1 MKWGLQE
8 MPIRQPIAV
17 VLGHVDHGKTTLLDR
32 LRGTSVAAREPG
44 LITQW
49 IGASLIPAQTLADIC
64 GPLLGRFKLKIEVP
78 GILFIDT
85 PGHETFSNL
94 RKRGGS
100 AADVAILVID
110 VTKGVEPQTVE
121 SLTILKARK
130 TPFLICCNKIDAI
143 PGWKSSPAGSF
154 LENTAN
160 QRPEVLTDLDN
171 RLYTMMGTLSRY
183 SIRADRFD
191 RIQEFAKTVALV
203 PASAKTG
210 EGMPELMAVLVGLT
224 QVYMKGELT
233 VTSGPAEGTVLEV
246 KEEPGLGVTVDT
258 MIYNGRLGVD
268 DGIMLAG
275 RNGII
280 STRVRALL
288 LPKPLDEI
296 RDPRD
301 KFSQAKFVDA
311 AAGIKIAASGL
322 EEAIAG
328 SPLYGVKDGASR
340 EEIKRKILA
349 EVEEV
354 RVKKD
359 LSGVVVKSDALGS
372 LEALTTSLEA
382 SNIPVR
388 LADVGD
394 VSRRDVVEAKAV
406 RIKDPYLGVV
416 LAFGVKLLPDAEE
429 ELSTSKIPIFKGDII
444 YHVLEEYTRWV
455 SAQKL
460 AGAKAEMDLLIRP
473 GKIKLLKGFV
483 FRRSDPAIVGVDV
496 LVGIIKP
503 KYPLL
508 DANGRRIG
516 TVLRIQDQ
524 GKDVVEAGVGKQVAV
539 SIDKPMVGRQIS
551 EGDTLYVDVPPQH
564 ARVLSS
570 KFTDYLTPNEIEL
583 LAETATLSSAR
594 VSGRAA

>member
-1 MKWGLQE
+1 MS
-8 MPIRQPIAV
+8 IRQPIAV

-44 LITQW
+44 QITQW
-49 IGASLIPAQTLADIC
+49 IGASLIPAQTLAEIC

-110 VTKGVEPQTVE
+110 VTKGIEPQTVE

-143 PGWKSSPAGSF
+143 PGWKTLGGGSF
-154 LENTAN
+154 LENMAN
-160 QRPEVLTDLDN
+160 QRPEVLADLDN
-171 RLYTMMGTLSRY
+171 RLYTLMGTLSRY

-224 QVYMKGELT
+224 QVYMKSELS

-246 KEEPGLGVTVDT
+246 KEEPGLGVTVDVI
-258 MIYNGRLGVD
+258 IYNGRLAVD

-328 SPLYGVKDGASR
+328 SPLYGLKDGASKG
-340 EEIKRKILA
+340 EIKERILS

-382 SNIPVR
+382 SNVPVR

-406 RIKDPYLGVV
+406 RVKDQYLGVV

-429 ELSTSKIPIFKGDII
+429 EIAVSKIPVFKGDII
-444 YHVLEEYTRWV
+444 YHVLEEYSRWV

-483 FRRSDPAIVGVDV
+483 FRRSDPAIVGVEV
-496 LVGIIKP
+496 LDGMIKP
-503 KYPLL
+503 KYPLI
-508 DANGRRIG
+508 NSSGRRIG
-516 TVLRIQDQ
+516 LVVRIQDQ
-524 GKDVVEAGVGKQVAV
+524 GKDVGEAGTGKQVAV
-539 SIDKPMVGRQIS
+539 SIDKPMVGRQIA
-551 EGDTLYVDVPPQH
+551 EGDVLYVDVPPQH

-570 KFTDYLTPNEIEL
+570 KFRDHLTPGEL
-583 LAETATLSSAR
+583 ALLSELPTLATGAAASS
-594 VSGRAA
+594 SG

>member
-1 MKWGLQE
+1 

-44 LITQW
+44 QITQW
-49 IGASLIPAQTLADIC
+49 IGASLIPAKTLKEII
-64 GPLLGRFKLKIEVP
+64 GPLLERFKLTVEVP

-110 VTKGVEPQTVE
+110 VTKGIEPQTVE

-130 TPFLICCNKIDAI
+130 TPFLICCNKIDAV
-143 PGWKSSPAGSF
+143 PGWKSSDAGSF
-154 LENTAN
+154 LENMTN

-191 RIQEFAKTVALV
+191 RITEFAKTVALV

-210 EGMPELMAVLVGLT
+210 EGIPELMAVLVGLT
-224 QVYMKGELT
+224 QVYMKGELS

-246 KEEPGLGVTVDT
+246 KEEPGLGMTIDA
-258 MIYNGRLGVD
+258 MIYNGRLEVD
-268 DGIMLAG
+268 DQIMIAG
-275 RNGII
+275 RNGVIG
-280 STRVRALL
+280 TRVRALL

-301 KFSQAKFVDA
+301 KFSNVKSVDA
-311 AAGIKIAASGL
+311 AAGIKIAAAGL
-322 EEAIAG
+322 EDAIAG
-328 SPLYGVKDGASR
+328 SSLYGVKDASSR
-340 EEIKRKILA
+340 KAIKERILS

-382 SNIPVR
+382 SKIPVR

-406 RIKDPYLGVV
+406 RVKDQYLGVV

-429 ELSTSKIPIFKGDII
+429 EIALSKIPVFKGDVL
-444 YHVLEEYTRWV
+444 YHVLEEYSRWLET
-455 SAQKL
+455 QRL

-483 FRRSDPAIVGVDV
+483 FRRSDPAIVGVEV
-496 LVGIIKP
+496 LDGIIKP
-503 KYPLL
+503 KYPLI
-508 DANGRRIG
+508 NSRGQRIG
-516 TVLRIQDQ
+516 QVVRIQDQ
-524 GKDVVEAGVGKQVAV
+524 GKDVGEAGAGKQVAV
-539 SIDKPMVGRQIS
+539 SIDKPMVGRQIL
-551 EGDTLYVDVPPQH
+551 EGDVLYVDVPVQH

-570 KFTDYLTPNEIEL
+570 KFKEYLTPGEL
-583 LAETATLSSAR
+583 ALLTEVATLSSGA
-594 VSGRAA
+594 VSSSLS

>member
-1 MKWGLQE
+1 

-44 LITQW
+44 QITQW
-49 IGASLIPAQTLADIC
+49 IGASLIPAKTLTEII
-64 GPLLGRFKLKIEVP
+64 GPLLARFKLTIEVP

-110 VTKGVEPQTVE
+110 VTKGIEPQTVE

-130 TPFLICCNKIDAI
+130 TPFLICCNKIDAV
-143 PGWKSSPAGSF
+143 PGWKSSGAGSF
-154 LENTAN
+154 LENMAN

-191 RIQEFAKTVALV
+191 RITEFAKTVALV

-210 EGMPELMAVLVGLT
+210 EGIPELMAVLVGLT
-224 QVYMKGELT
+224 QVYMKSELD

-246 KEEPGLGVTVDT
+246 KEEPGLGVTIDA
-258 MIYNGRLGVD
+258 MIYNGRLEVD
-268 DGIMLAG
+268 DQIMVAG
-275 RNGII
+275 RNGVIG
-280 STRVRALL
+280 TRVRALL

-301 KFSQAKFVDA
+301 KFSNAKFVDA
-311 AAGIKIAASGL
+311 AAGIKIAAAGL
-322 EEAIAG
+322 EDAIAG
-328 SPLYGVKDGASR
+328 SSLYGVKDASSR
-340 EEIKRKILA
+340 KAIKERILS

-382 SNIPVR
+382 SKIPVR

-406 RIKDPYLGVV
+406 HVKDPYLGVV

-429 ELSTSKIPIFKGDII
+429 EIALSKIPVFKGDVL
-444 YHVLEEYTRWV
+444 YHVLEEYSRWV
-455 SAQKL
+455 DAQRL

-473 GKIKLLKGFV
+473 GKIKLLGSKCSMASSS
-483 FRRSDPAIVGVDV
+483 RSI
-496 LVGIIKP
+496 
-503 KYPLL
+503 
-508 DANGRRIG
+508 R
-516 TVLRIQDQ
+516 
-524 GKDVVEAGVGKQVAV
+524 
-539 SIDKPMVGRQIS
+539 
-551 EGDTLYVDVPPQH
+551 
-564 ARVLSS
+564 
-570 KFTDYLTPNEIEL
+570 
-583 LAETATLSSAR
+583 
-594 VSGRAA
+594 

>member
-1 MKWGLQE
+1 

-44 LITQW
+44 QITQW
-49 IGASLIPAQTLADIC
+49 IGASLIPAKTLTEII
-64 GPLLGRFKLKIEVP
+64 GPLLARFKLTIEVP

-100 AADVAILVID
+100 AADVAVLVID
-110 VTKGVEPQTVE
+110 VTKGIEPQTVE

-130 TPFLICCNKIDAI
+130 TPFLICCNKIDAV
-143 PGWKSSPAGSF
+143 PGWKSSGAGSF
-154 LENTAN
+154 LENMAS

-171 RLYTMMGTLSRY
+171 RLYSMMGTLSRY
-183 SIRADRFD
+183 GIRADRFD
-191 RIQEFAKTVALV
+191 RITEFAKTVALV

-210 EGMPELMAVLVGLT
+210 EGIPELMAVLVGLT
-224 QVYMKGELT
+224 QVYMKGELS
-233 VTSGPAEGTVLEV
+233 VTSGPAEGAVLEV
-246 KEEPGLGVTVDT
+246 KEASS
-258 MIYNGRLGVD
+258 RK
-268 DGIMLAG
+268 A
-275 RNGII
+275 
-280 STRVRALL
+280 
-288 LPKPLDEI
+288 
-296 RDPRD
+296 
-301 KFSQAKFVDA
+301 
-311 AAGIKIAASGL
+311 IK
-322 EEAIAG
+322 E
-328 SPLYGVKDGASR
+328 R
-340 EEIKRKILA
+340 ILS

-382 SNIPVR
+382 SKIPVR

-406 RIKDPYLGVV
+406 HAKDPYLGVV

-429 ELSTSKIPIFKGDII
+429 EIALSKIPVFKGDVL
-444 YHVLEEYTRWV
+444 YHVLEEYSRWV
-455 SAQKL
+455 EAQRL

-483 FRRSDPAIVGVDV
+483 FRRSDPAIVGVEVVD
-496 LVGIIKP
+496 GIIKP
-503 KYPLL
+503 KYPLI
-508 DANGRRIG
+508 NIRGQRIG
-516 TVLRIQDQ
+516 QVVRIQDQ
-524 GKDVVEAGVGKQVAV
+524 GKDVGEAGAGKQVAV
-539 SIDKPMVGRQIS
+539 SIDKPMVGRQIN
-551 EGDTLYVDVPPQH
+551 EGEVLYVDVPVQH

-570 KFTDYLTPNEIEL
+570 KFKDYLTPREL
-583 LAETATLSSAR
+583 ALLSEMATLTTGGT
-594 VSGRAA
+594 SGAVA

>member
-1 MKWGLQE
+1 

-44 LITQW
+44 QITQW
-49 IGASLIPAQTLADIC
+49 IGASLIPAKTLTEII
-64 GPLLGRFKLKIEVP
+64 GPLLARFKLTIEVP

-100 AADVAILVID
+100 AADVAVLVID
-110 VTKGVEPQTVE
+110 VTKGIEPQTVE

-130 TPFLICCNKIDAI
+130 TPFLICCNKIDAV
-143 PGWKSSPAGSF
+143 PGWKSSGAGSF
-154 LENTAN
+154 LENMAS

-171 RLYTMMGTLSRY
+171 RLYSMMGTLSRY
-183 SIRADRFD
+183 GIRADRFD
-191 RIQEFAKTVALV
+191 RITEFAKTVALV

-210 EGMPELMAVLVGLT
+210 EGIPELMAVLVGLT
-224 QVYMKGELT
+224 QVYMKGELS

-246 KEEPGLGVTVDT
+246 KEEPGLGVTIDA
-258 MIYNGRLGVD
+258 MIYNGRLEVD
-268 DGIMLAG
+268 DQIMVAG
-275 RNGII
+275 RNGVIG
-280 STRVRALL
+280 TRVRALL

-301 KFSQAKFVDA
+301 KFSNAKSVDA
-311 AAGIKIAASGL
+311 AAGIKIAAAGL
-322 EEAIAG
+322 EDAIAG
-328 SPLYGVKDGASR
+328 SSLYGVKDASSR
-340 EEIKRKILA
+340 KAIKERILS

-382 SNIPVR
+382 SKIPVR

-406 RIKDPYLGVV
+406 HAKDPYLGVV

-429 ELSTSKIPIFKGDII
+429 EIALSKIPVFKGDVL
-444 YHVLEEYTRWV
+444 YHVLEEYSRWV
-455 SAQKL
+455 EAQRL

-483 FRRSDPAIVGVDV
+483 FRRSDPAIVGVEVVD
-496 LVGIIKP
+496 GIIKP
-503 KYPLL
+503 KYPLI
-508 DANGRRIG
+508 NIRGQRIG
-516 TVLRIQDQ
+516 QVVRIQDQ
-524 GKDVVEAGVGKQVAV
+524 GKDVGEAGAGKQVAV
-539 SIDKPMVGRQIS
+539 SIDKPMVGRQIN
-551 EGDTLYVDVPPQH
+551 EGDVLYVDVPVQH

-570 KFTDYLTPNEIEL
+570 KFKDYLTPREL
-583 LAETATLSSAR
+583 ALLSEMATLTTGGT
-594 VSGRAA
+594 SGAVA

>member
-1 MKWGLQE
+1 

-44 LITQW
+44 QITQW
-49 IGASLIPAQTLADIC
+49 IGASLIPAQTLAEIC
-64 GPLLGRFKLKIEVP
+64 GPLLGRFNLKIEIP

-110 VTKGVEPQTVE
+110 VTKGIEPQTVE

-143 PGWKSSPAGSF
+143 PGWKTLSGGSF
-154 LENTAN
+154 LANIAN

-171 RLYTMMGTLSRY
+171 RLYTMMGTLSRH

-224 QVYMKGELT
+224 QVYMKGELN

-258 MIYNGRLGVD
+258 MIYNGRLEVD
-268 DGIMLAG
+268 DEIMLAG

-280 STRVRALL
+280 SARVRALL

-301 KFSQAKFVDA
+301 KFSNAKFVDA
-311 AAGIKIAASGL
+311 AAGIKIAAAGL
-322 EEAIAG
+322 DDAIAG
-328 SPLYGVKDGASR
+328 SSLYGVKDASSR
-340 EEIKRKILA
+340 KAIKERILS

-382 SNIPVR
+382 SKIPVR

-406 RIKDPYLGVV
+406 HVKDQYLGVV

-429 ELSTSKIPIFKGDII
+429 EIALSKIPIFKGDVL
-444 YHVLEEYTRWV
+444 YHVLEEYSRWV
-455 SAQKL
+455 DAQRL

-483 FRRSDPAIVGVDV
+483 FRRSDPAIVGVEV
-496 LVGIIKP
+496 LDGIIKP
-503 KYPLL
+503 KYPLI
-508 DANGRRIG
+508 NSSGRRIG
-516 TVLRIQDQ
+516 QVVRIQDQ
-524 GKDVVEAGVGKQVAV
+524 GKDVGEAGAGKQVAV
-539 SIDKPMVGRQIS
+539 SICS
-551 EGDTLYVDVPPQH
+551 TLEYSLP
-564 ARVLSS
+564 SS
-570 KFTDYLTPNEIEL
+570 GTI
-583 LAETATLSSAR
+583 
-594 VSGRAA
+594 

>member
-1 MKWGLQE
+1 

-44 LITQW
+44 QITQW
-49 IGASLIPAQTLADIC
+49 IGASLIPAKTLTEII
-64 GPLLGRFKLKIEVP
+64 GPLLERFKLTIEVP

-110 VTKGVEPQTVE
+110 VTKGIEPQTVE

-130 TPFLICCNKIDAI
+130 TPFLISCNKIDA
-143 PGWKSSPAGSF
+143 
-154 LENTAN
+154 
-160 QRPEVLTDLDN
+160 
-171 RLYTMMGTLSRY
+171 
-183 SIRADRFD
+183 
-191 RIQEFAKTVALV
+191 
-203 PASAKTG
+203 
-210 EGMPELMAVLVGLT
+210 
-224 QVYMKGELT
+224 
-233 VTSGPAEGTVLEV
+233 
-246 KEEPGLGVTVDT
+246 EPGLGVTIDA
-258 MIYNGRLGVD
+258 MIYNGRLEVD
-268 DGIMLAG
+268 DQIMIAG
-275 RNGII
+275 RNGVIG
-280 STRVRALL
+280 TRVRALL

-301 KFSQAKFVDA
+301 KFSNVKSVDA
-311 AAGIKIAASGL
+311 AAGIKIAAAGL
-322 EEAIAG
+322 EDAIAG
-328 SPLYGVKDGASR
+328 SSLYGVKDASSR
-340 EEIKRKILA
+340 KPIKERILS

-382 SNIPVR
+382 SKIPVR

-406 RIKDPYLGVV
+406 RVKDQYLGVV

-429 ELSTSKIPIFKGDII
+429 EIALSKIPVFKGDVL
-444 YHVLEEYTRWV
+444 YHVLEEYSRWV
-455 SAQKL
+455 ETQRL

-483 FRRSDPAIVGVDV
+483 FRRSDPAIVGVEV
-496 LVGIIKP
+496 LDGIIKP
-503 KYPLL
+503 KYPLI
-508 DANGRRIG
+508 NSRGQRIG
-516 TVLRIQDQ
+516 QVIRIQDQ
-524 GKDVVEAGVGKQVAV
+524 GKDVGEAGAGKQVAV
-539 SIDKPMVGRQIS
+539 SIDKPMVGRQIN
-551 EGDTLYVDVPPQH
+551 EGDVLYVEVPVQH

-570 KFTDYLTPNEIEL
+570 KFKDYPSPAEL
-583 LAETATLSSAR
+583 ALLSEMATLTSGAAPSSI
-594 VSGRAA
+594 G

>member
-1 MKWGLQE
+1 

-44 LITQW
+44 QITQW
-49 IGASLIPAQTLADIC
+49 IGASLIPAKTLKEII
-64 GPLLGRFKLKIEVP
+64 GPLLERFKLTVEVP

-110 VTKGVEPQTVE
+110 VTKGIEPQTVE

-130 TPFLICCNKIDAI
+130 TPFLICCNKIDAV
-143 PGWKSSPAGSF
+143 PGWKSSDAGSF
-154 LENTAN
+154 LENMTN

-191 RIQEFAKTVALV
+191 RITEFAKTVALV

-210 EGMPELMAVLVGLT
+210 EGIPELMAVLVGLT
-224 QVYMKGELT
+224 QVYMKGELS

-246 KEEPGLGVTVDT
+246 KEEPGLGMTIDA
-258 MIYNGRLGVD
+258 MIYNGRLEVD
-268 DGIMLAG
+268 DQIMVAG
-275 RNGII
+275 RNGVIG
-280 STRVRALL
+280 TRVRALL

-301 KFSQAKFVDA
+301 KFSNVKSVDA
-311 AAGIKIAASGL
+311 AAGIKIAAAGL
-322 EEAIAG
+322 EDAIAG
-328 SPLYGVKDGASR
+328 SSLYGVKDASSR
-340 EEIKRKILA
+340 KAIKERILS

-382 SNIPVR
+382 SKIPVR

-406 RIKDPYLGVV
+406 RVKDQYLGVV

-429 ELSTSKIPIFKGDII
+429 EIALSKIPVFKGDVL
-444 YHVLEEYTRWV
+444 YHVLEEYSRWLET
-455 SAQKL
+455 QRL

-483 FRRSDPAIVGVDV
+483 FRRSDPAIVGVEV
-496 LVGIIKP
+496 LDGIIKP
-503 KYPLL
+503 KYPLI
-508 DANGRRIG
+508 NSRGQRIG
-516 TVLRIQDQ
+516 QVVRIQDQ
-524 GKDVVEAGVGKQVAV
+524 GKDVGEAGAGKQVAV
-539 SIDKPMVGRQIS
+539 SIDKPMVGRQIL
-551 EGDTLYVDVPPQH
+551 EGDVLYVDVPVQH

-570 KFTDYLTPNEIEL
+570 KFKEYLTPGEL
-583 LAETATLSSAR
+583 ALLTEVATLSSGA
-594 VSGRAA
+594 VSSSLS

>member
-1 MKWGLQE
+1 

-44 LITQW
+44 QITQW
-49 IGASLIPAQTLADIC
+49 IGASLIPAKTLTEII
-64 GPLLGRFKLKIEVP
+64 GPLLARFKLTIEVP

-110 VTKGVEPQTVE
+110 VTKGIEPQTVE

-130 TPFLICCNKIDAI
+130 TPFLICCNKIDAV
-143 PGWKSSPAGSF
+143 PGWKNSGAGSF
-154 LENTAN
+154 LENMAN

-183 SIRADRFD
+183 GIRADRFD
-191 RIQEFAKTVALV
+191 RITEFAKTVALV

-210 EGMPELMAVLVGLT
+210 EGIPDLMAVLLGLT
-224 QVYMKGELT
+224 QVYMKGELS

-246 KEEPGLGVTVDT
+246 KEEPGLGVTIDA
-258 MIYNGRLGVD
+258 MIYNGRLEVD
-268 DGIMLAG
+268 DQIMVAG
-275 RNGII
+275 RNGVIG
-280 STRVRALL
+280 TRVRALL

-301 KFSQAKFVDA
+301 KFSNVKSVDA
-311 AAGIKIAASGL
+311 AAGIKIAAAGL
-322 EEAIAG
+322 EDAIAG
-328 SPLYGVKDGASR
+328 SSLYGVKDAASR
-340 EEIKRKILA
+340 KAIKERILS

-382 SNIPVR
+382 SKIPVR

-406 RIKDPYLGVV
+406 RVKDQYLGVV

-429 ELSTSKIPIFKGDII
+429 EIALSKIPVFKGDVL
-444 YHVLEEYTRWV
+444 YHVLEEYSRWV
-455 SAQKL
+455 DAQRL

-483 FRRSDPAIVGVDV
+483 FRRSDPAIVGVEV
-496 LVGIIKP
+496 LDGIIKP
-503 KYPLL
+503 KYPLI
-508 DANGRRIG
+508 NSRGQRIG
-516 TVLRIQDQ
+516 QVVRIQDQ
-524 GKDVVEAGVGKQVAV
+524 GKDVGEAGTGKQVAV
-539 SIDKPMVGRQIS
+539 SIDKPMV
-551 EGDTLYVDVPPQH
+551 DPQKKDST
-564 ARVLSS
+564 V
-570 KFTDYLTPNEIEL
+570 F
-583 LAETATLSSAR
+583 
-594 VSGRAA
+594 

>member
-1 MKWGLQE
+1 

-49 IGASLIPAQTLADIC
+49 IGASLIPAQTLAQIT
-64 GPLLGRFKLKIEVP
+64 GPLLDRFKLKIEVP

-110 VTKGVEPQTVE
+110 ITKGIEPQTVE

-130 TPFLICCNKIDAI
+130 TPFLICANKIDAI
-143 PGWKSSPAGSF
+143 PGWKSSPGGSF
-154 LENTAN
+154 LDNIKN
-160 QRPEVLTDLDN
+160 QRPEVLQNLDN

-224 QVYMKGELT
+224 QVYMKGELS
-233 VTSGPAEGTVLEV
+233 VTSGPAEGTILEV
-246 KEEPGLGVTVDT
+246 KEEPGLGVTVDA
-258 MIYNGRLGVD
+258 MIYNGRLEVD
-268 DGIMLAG
+268 DEIMLAG
-275 RNGII
+275 RNGLIT
-280 STRVRALL
+280 TRVRALL

-301 KFSQAKFVDA
+301 KFSRAKFVDA
-311 AAGIKIAASGL
+311 AAGIKIAAPGL
-322 EEAIAG
+322 EDAIAG
-328 SPLYGVKDGASR
+328 SPLYAVKAGLNEKSIGD
-340 EEIKRKILA
+340 KILS

-354 RVKKD
+354 RVRKD
-359 LSGVVVKSDALGS
+359 LSGVIVKSDALGS

-382 SNIPVR
+382 QNIPVR

-406 RIKDPYLGVV
+406 RVKDQYLGVV

-429 ELSTSKIPIFKGDII
+429 EISISKIPVFKGDII

-455 SAQKL
+455 TAQKL

-473 GKIKLLKGFV
+473 GKIRLLKGFV
-483 FRRSDPAIVGVDV
+483 FRRSDPAIVGVEV
-496 LVGIIKP
+496 LDGIIKP
-503 KYPLL
+503 KYPLI
-508 DANGRRIG
+508 NSSGKRIG
-516 TVLRIQDQ
+516 QVVRIQDQ
-524 GKDVVEAGVGKQVAV
+524 GKDVGEAGSGKQVAV
-539 SIDKPMVGRQIS
+539 SIDKPTVGRQIL
-551 EGDTLYVDVPPQH
+551 EGEVLYVDVPLQH

-570 KFTDYLTPNEIEL
+570 KFRDYLSPREIEL
-583 LAETATLSSAR
+583 LDEMASITAGASTSIA
-594 VSGRAA
+594 

>member
-1 MKWGLQE
+1 

-49 IGASLIPAQTLADIC
+49 IGASLIPAQTLAEIC
-64 GPLLGRFKLKIEVP
+64 GPLLEKFHLKIEVP

-110 VTKGVEPQTVE
+110 VTKGIEPQTVE

-130 TPFLICCNKIDAI
+130 TPFLICCNKIDVV
-143 PGWKSSPAGSF
+143 PGWKTLSGGSF
-154 LENTAN
+154 LANVAN

-183 SIRADRFD
+183 GIRADRFD

-224 QVYMKGELT
+224 QVYMKGELS

-258 MIYNGRLGVD
+258 MVYNGRLSVD

-301 KFSQAKFVDA
+301 KFSQAEFVDA

-322 EEAIAG
+322 EDAIAG
-328 SPLYGVKDGASR
+328 SPLYGVGVGGSR
-340 EEIKRKILA
+340 EEIKQKILS

-359 LSGVVVKSDALGS
+359 LTGVVVKSDALGS

-382 SNIPVR
+382 SKIPVR

-406 RIKDPYLGVV
+406 RVKDQYLGVV

-429 ELSTSKIPIFKGDII
+429 EISISKIPVFKGDII
-444 YHVLEEYTRWV
+444 YHVLEEYSRWV
-455 SAQKL
+455 SAQRL

-483 FRRSDPAIVGVDV
+483 FRRSDPAIVGVEILD
-496 LVGIIKP
+496 GMIKA
-503 KYPLL
+503 KYPLI
-508 DANGRRIG
+508 NGSGRRIG
-516 TVLRIQDQ
+516 QVVRIQDQ
-524 GKDVVEAGVGKQVAV
+524 GKDVGEASAGKQVAV
-539 SIDKPMVGRQIS
+539 SIDKPMVGRQIM
-551 EGDTLYVDVPPQH
+551 EGDVLYVDVPPQH

-570 KFTDYLTPNEIEL
+570 KFREHLSPGELALLNEL
-583 LAETATLSSAR
+583 PTLAAGAASSS
-594 VSGRAA
+594 VV

>member
-1 MKWGLQE
+1 

-49 IGASLIPAQTLADIC
+49 IGASLIPAQTLAEIC
-64 GPLLGRFKLKIEVP
+64 GPLLERFHLKIEVP

-110 VTKGVEPQTVE
+110 VTKGIEPQTVE

-143 PGWKSSPAGSF
+143 PGWKTSNGGSF
-154 LENTAN
+154 LANMAN

-191 RIQEFAKTVALV
+191 RITEFAKTVALV

-210 EGMPELMAVLVGLT
+210 EGIPELMAVLVGLT
-224 QVYMKGELT
+224 QVYMKGELS

-246 KEEPGLGVTVDT
+246 KEEPGLGVTVDA
-258 MIYNGRLGVD
+258 MIYNGRLEVD
-268 DGIMLAG
+268 DEIMLAG
-275 RNGII
+275 RNGVIR
-280 STRVRALL
+280 SRVRALL

-301 KFSQAKFVDA
+301 KFSNAKLVDA
-311 AAGIKIAASGL
+311 AAGIKIAAAGL
-322 EEAIAG
+322 DDAIAG
-328 SPLYGVKDGASR
+328 SSLYGVKDASR
-340 EEIKRKILA
+340 RQAIKEKILG

-382 SNIPVR
+382 SKIPVR

-394 VSRRDVVEAKAV
+394 VSRRDVVEAKV
-406 RIKDPYLGVV
+406 VHVKDPYLGVV

-429 ELSTSKIPIFKGDII
+429 EIAASKIPVFKGDVL
-444 YHVLEEYTRWV
+444 YHVLEDYSRWV
-455 SAQKL
+455 ADQRL

-473 GKIKLLKGFV
+473 GKIKLLKGGFV
-483 FRRSDPAIVGVDV
+483 FRRSDPAIVGVEV
-496 LVGIIKP
+496 LDGIIKP
-503 KYPLL
+503 KYPLI
-508 DANGRRIG
+508 NSSGRRIG
-516 TVLRIQDQ
+516 QVVRIQDQ
-524 GKDVVEAGVGKQVAV
+524 GKDVGEAGAGKQVAV
-539 SIDKPMVGRQIS
+539 SIDKPMVGRQIN
-551 EGDTLYVDVPPQH
+551 EGDVLYVDVPVQH
-564 ARVLSS
+564 ARVLTS
-570 KFTDYLTPNEIEL
+570 KFKDYLSLGEL
-583 LAETATLSSAR
+583 ALLSELPTLTAGAASS
-594 VSGRAA
+594 STG

>member
-1 MKWGLQE
+1 M
-8 MPIRQPIAV
+8 

-49 IGASLIPAQTLADIC
+49 IGASLIPAKTLEEII
-64 GPLLGRFKLKIEVP
+64 GPLLARFKLTVEVP

-94 RKRGGS
+94 RRRGGS

-110 VTKGVEPQTVE
+110 VTKGIEPQTVE

-143 PGWKSSPAGSF
+143 PGWKSSGAGSF
-154 LENTAN
+154 LENMKN

-191 RIQEFAKTVALV
+191 RITEFAKTVALV

-210 EGMPELMAVLVGLT
+210 EGIPELMAVLVGLT
-224 QVYMKGELT
+224 QVYMKSELDLT
-233 VTSGPAEGTVLEV
+233 GGPAEGTVLEV
-246 KEEPGLGVTVDT
+246 NEEAGLGVTVDT
-258 MIYNGRLGVD
+258 IIYNGRIQVD
-268 DGIMLAG
+268 DEIMLAG
-275 RNGII
+275 RNGVITTQI
-280 STRVRALL
+280 RALL

-301 KFSQAKFVDA
+301 KFSRAKFVDA
-311 AAGIKIAASGL
+311 AAGIKIAATGL
-322 EEAIAG
+322 EDAIAG
-328 SPLYGVKDGASR
+328 SSLYVAKDESSR
-340 EEIKRKILA
+340 EALREKILN

-359 LSGVVVKSDALGS
+359 LSGVIVKSDALGS

-382 SNIPVR
+382 SKIPVR

-406 RIKDPYLGVV
+406 RVKDPYLGVV

-429 ELSTSKIPIFKGDII
+429 EIAISKIPVFKGDVL
-444 YHVLEEYTRWV
+444 YHVLEEYSRWV
-455 SAQKL
+455 EAQKI

-483 FRRSDPAIVGVDV
+483 FRRNDPAIVGVEV
-496 LVGIIKP
+496 LDGIIKP
-503 KYPLL
+503 KYPLI
-508 DANGRRIG
+508 NSSGRRIG
-516 TVLRIQDQ
+516 QVIGIQDQ
-524 GKDVVEAGVGKQVAV
+524 GKAVEEAGAGKQVAV
-539 SIDKPMVGRQIS
+539 SIDKPVVGRQIF
-551 EGDTLYVDVPPQH
+551 EGDVLYVDVPAQH

-570 KFTDYLTPNEIEL
+570 KFRDYLKPSEL
-583 LAETATLSSAR
+583 ALLEEVAAVMTAKA
-594 VSGRAA
+594 SGTAA

>member
-1 MKWGLQE
+1 

-49 IGASLIPAQTLADIC
+49 IGASLIPAQTLAEIC
-64 GPLLGRFKLKIEVP
+64 GPLLGRFNLKIEVP

-110 VTKGVEPQTVE
+110 VTKGIEPQTVE

-130 TPFLICCNKIDAI
+130 TPFLICANKIDVI
-143 PGWKSSPAGSF
+143 PGWKTLSGGSF
-154 LENTAN
+154 LANMAN
-160 QRPEVLTDLDN
+160 QRPEVLLDLDN

-183 SIRADRFD
+183 GIRADRFD

-224 QVYMKGELT
+224 QVYMKGELS

-246 KEEPGLGVTVDT
+246 KEEPGLGVTVDA
-258 MIYNGRLGVD
+258 MIYNGRLEVD
-268 DGIMLAG
+268 DEIMLAG
-275 RNGII
+275 RNGVI

-301 KFSQAKFVDA
+301 KFSKAKSVDA
-311 AAGIKIAASGL
+311 AAGIKIAAPGL
-322 EEAIAG
+322 DDAIAG
-328 SPLYGVKDGASR
+328 SPLYAVKGGLSR
-340 EEIKRKILA
+340 HEIKEKILS

-382 SNIPVR
+382 SKIPVR

-394 VSRRDVVEAKAV
+394 VSRRDVVEAKV
-406 RIKDPYLGVV
+406 VHVKDPYLGVV

-429 ELSTSKIPIFKGDII
+429 EIALSKIPVFKGDVL
-444 YHVLEEYTRWV
+444 YHVLEEYSRWV

-483 FRRSDPAIVGVDV
+483 FRRSDPAIVGVEV
-496 LVGIIKP
+496 LDGIIKP
-503 KYPLL
+503 KYPLI
-508 DANGRRIG
+508 NSSGRRIG
-516 TVLRIQDQ
+516 QVVRIQGQ
-524 GKDVVEAGVGKQVAV
+524 GKDVGEASAGKQVAV
-539 SIDKPMVGRQIS
+539 SIDKPMVGRQIM
-551 EGDTLYVDVPPQH
+551 EGDVLYVDVPVQH
-564 ARVLSS
+564 ARVLTS
-570 KFTDYLTPNEIEL
+570 KFKDYLSPGEL
-583 LAETATLSSAR
+583 ALLSELPTLTAGATSTS
-594 VSGRAA
+594 VG

>member
-1 MKWGLQE
+1 

-44 LITQW
+44 QITQW
-49 IGASLIPAQTLADIC
+49 IGASLIPAQTLEQII
-64 GPLLGRFKLKIEVP
+64 GPLLARFKLKIEVP

-94 RKRGGS
+94 RRRGGS

-110 VTKGVEPQTVE
+110 VTKGIEPQTVE

-143 PGWKSSPAGSF
+143 PGWKSLPGGSF
-154 LENTAN
+154 LQNAVN
-160 QRPEVLTDLDN
+160 QRPEVLQDLDN

-203 PASAKTG
+203 PASARTG

-224 QVYMKGELT
+224 QVYMKGELS

-246 KEEPGLGVTVDT
+246 KEEAGLGVTVDT
-258 MIYNGRLGVD
+258 MIYNGRLEVD
-268 DGIMLAG
+268 DEIMLAG
-275 RNGII
+275 RNGVI

-301 KFSQAKFVDA
+301 KFSRAKFVDA
-311 AAGIKIAASGL
+311 AAGIKIAAPGL
-322 EEAIAG
+322 EDAIAG
-328 SPLYGVKDGASR
+328 SPLYGLKNGSGKN
-340 EEIKRKILA
+340 ETKEKILS

-354 RVKKD
+354 RVRKD

-382 SNIPVR
+382 QNVPVR

-406 RIKDPYLGVV
+406 RVKDPYLGVV
-416 LAFGVKLLPDAEE
+416 LAFGVRLLPDAEE
-429 ELSTSKIPIFKGDII
+429 EISTSKIPVFKGDII

-455 SAQKL
+455 SAQRL

-473 GKIKLLKGFV
+473 GKIRLLKGFV
-483 FRRSDPAIVGVDV
+483 FRRSDPAIVGVEILD
-496 LVGIIKP
+496 GIIRP
-503 KYPLL
+503 KYPLI
-508 DANGRRIG
+508 NSGGKRIG
-516 TVLRIQDQ
+516 QVVRIQDQ
-524 GKDVVEAGVGKQVAV
+524 GKDVGEAGAGKQVAV

-551 EGDTLYVDVPPQH
+551 EGDILYVDVPIQH
-564 ARVLSS
+564 ARVLTS
-570 KFTDYLTPNEIEL
+570 KFKDYLSPSEL
-583 LAETATLSSAR
+583 ALLGEMTSIAAGATSTS
-594 VSGRAA
+594 VE